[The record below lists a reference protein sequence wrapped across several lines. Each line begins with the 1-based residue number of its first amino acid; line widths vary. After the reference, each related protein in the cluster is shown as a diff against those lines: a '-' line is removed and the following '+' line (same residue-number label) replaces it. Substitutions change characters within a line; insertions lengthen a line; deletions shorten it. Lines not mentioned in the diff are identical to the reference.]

1 MWCGHLLYCTLGF
14 LGWISAHVVCVLSWL
29 CLPRRRGLK
38 PKVTHMTYFGYMSQ
52 GHGNLPPSILI
63 LLLGVEVILHP
74 KKTCFLYEPKC
85 SESSVKKNISCHY
98 YSAFCYPLISF
109 LQFTYVLS
117 KHERKQRWNATA

>member
-1 MWCGHLLYCTLGF
+1 ML
-14 LGWISAHVVCVLSWL
+14 SLSWL

-85 SESSVKKNISCHY
+85 SESSVKKKH
-98 YSAFCYPLISF
+98 F
-109 LQFTYVLS
+109 LSLLLRLLLYTDFLLAIHLYA
-117 KHERKQRWNATA
+117 K